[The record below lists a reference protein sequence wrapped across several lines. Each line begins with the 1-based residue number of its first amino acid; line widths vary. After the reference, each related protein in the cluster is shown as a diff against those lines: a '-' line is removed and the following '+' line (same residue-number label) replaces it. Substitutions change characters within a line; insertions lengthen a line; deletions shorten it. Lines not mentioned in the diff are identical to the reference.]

1 MCHPSDHYQDPLP
14 WEDLV
19 DGNFPLRLSGV
30 LPDSDS
36 WHLVLAEYFC
46 HTLLHLVNCS
56 HLLTA
61 LSFRSFSKPLR
72 LYGISANKST
82 ESWQHVHWLPP
93 TWCEPFVSCCITVLY
108 HYIWMAQLSMYF
120 DRIPSTGCG
129 WSLLPIGA
137 PWWSWAFLQSSP
149 QAGQDLKRW
158 NKVTFMDTDILTIP
172 YNSWHI
178 ITLIWRSIQNL
189 NFFREDV
196 WGLLFI
202 SHGRH
207 GDAAAGRLQ
216 AAGSG
221 PICEGPKFCRT
232 RVETKRVVPWFRP
245 LLPGGSHA
253 FPGSAEA
260 LWYGLWVQ
268 ELGELYTVTIWIKE
282 FESSSMDIFS
292 LISHWR
298 RWNLPNILSL
308 FHDHVFFFV
317 SVHWSIES
325 IFLDCQLRSS
335 PWAKPWLTCWAACM
349 AQSRNGDTKRW
360 CRGVDV
366 ASVTAEDLGVG
377 NAILIILQLFCAGV
391 IVAWQWW
398 HDVSCLDMF
407 GYVWVI
413 FQISSCAVQRSWSW
427 MNCFRKAMAWDQVG
441 LLNFAC
447 SLCSWSS
454 LLVMLDTARFP
465 AASRHFT
472 LHCDQHLPLWR
483 QNWKRMTENSAESW
497 KLQIFSWQSGNWE
510 VKRCKNF
517 RRDDLLEGVQPNH
530 YEHRMGALN
539 LKCQSSGASSPRL
552 QHVLPVFLL
561 CKAKALSL
569 RAPWSPFSTCWYPGW
584 SRSITRV

>member
-1 MCHPSDHYQDPLP
+1 
-14 WEDLV
+14 
-19 DGNFPLRLSGV
+19 
-30 LPDSDS
+30 
-36 WHLVLAEYFC
+36 
-46 HTLLHLVNCS
+46 
-56 HLLTA
+56 
-61 LSFRSFSKPLR
+61 
-72 LYGISANKST
+72 
-82 ESWQHVHWLPP
+82 
-93 TWCEPFVSCCITVLY
+93 
-108 HYIWMAQLSMYF
+108 MAQLSMYF

-158 NKVTFMDTDILTIP
+158 NKVTYMDTDILTIP

-178 ITLIWRSIQNL
+178 ITRIWRSIQNL

-232 RVETKRVVPWFRP
+232 RVETKRMVLVPWFRP

-268 ELGELYTVTIWIKE
+268 ELGELYTITIWIKE

-292 LISHWR
+292 LISHWQ

-325 IFLDCQLRSS
+325 IFLDCQFEVITLGE
-335 PWAKPWLTCWAACM
+335 AM
-349 AQSRNGDTKRW
+349 AYVLSGMYGPVKERRHEAVVSW
-360 CRGVDV
+360 SCRFCHCRG
-366 ASVTAEDLGVG
+366 LGSWKCDPHHPSTVLCWSHCG
-377 NAILIILQLFCAGV
+377 LAVMTWCV
-391 IVAWQWW
+391 
-398 HDVSCLDMF
+398 MF

-427 MNCFRKAMAWDQVG
+427 MNCFRKGMAWDQVG
-441 LLNFAC
+441 LLNFAY

-454 LLVMLDTARFP
+454 LLVLLDTARFP
-465 AASRHFT
+465 LLPGISLFIATNICHFGDRFGRGWQKI
-472 LHCDQHLPLWR
+472 LLSHGNSKMFLGNLG
-483 QNWKRMTENSAESW
+483 TE
-497 KLQIFSWQSGNWE
+497 K
-510 VKRCKNF
+510 
-517 RRDDLLEGVQPNH
+517 
-530 YEHRMGALN
+530 
-539 LKCQSSGASSPRL
+539 
-552 QHVLPVFLL
+552 
-561 CKAKALSL
+561 
-569 RAPWSPFSTCWYPGW
+569 
-584 SRSITRV
+584 